1 MFQDLTP
8 LNGNGSPAQV
18 EEAIRCLG
26 QYLGLKST
34 RPDNDLGVGPDVL
47 WLSDDGLAVCM
58 EAKTDKQASS
68 LYRKED
74 VGQLH
79 NHVQWVNDNHQV
91 SEIIPVFVGPLLS
104 ASKEASPS
112 PDMKIIELRQFH
124 EFSQRLIAALQDVA
138 QSALPLSLE
147 HDLREAM
154 RNRNLMYPEVAANL
168 EGCLLE
174 DVPTPS

>member
-1 MFQDLTP
+1 M
-8 LNGNGSPAQV
+8 LNRWNF
-18 EEAIRCLG
+18 
-26 QYLGLKST
+26 LKT
-34 RPDNDLGVGPDVL
+34 GFYEGI
-47 WLSDDGLAVCM
+47 
-58 EAKTDKQASS
+58 KTDKQASS

-79 NHVQWVNDNHQV
+79 NHIQWVNDNHKV

-124 EFSQRLIAALQDVA
+124 ELSQRLIAALQDVA

-154 RNRNLMYPEVAANL
+154 RNRNLMYPEVVAIL
-168 EGCLLE
+168 DGSFLE
-174 DVPTPS
+174 DIPGPS